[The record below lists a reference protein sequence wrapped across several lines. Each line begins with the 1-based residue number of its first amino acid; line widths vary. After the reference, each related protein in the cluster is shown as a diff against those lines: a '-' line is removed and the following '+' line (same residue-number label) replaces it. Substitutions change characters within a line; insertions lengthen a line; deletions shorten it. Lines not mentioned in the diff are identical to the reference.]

1 MDIEKI
7 RNALKAASSL
17 MVVEV
22 WCPQAHD
29 FEKEQR
35 YKAREAV
42 NRMCIDA
49 LNELNG
55 LNALEQTVPFR

>member
-7 RNALKAASSL
+7 RNALQAASSL
-17 MVVEV
+17 MVIEF
-22 WCPQAHD
+22 WCPPVHD
-29 FEKEQR
+29 FEREQR
-35 YKAREAV
+35 YKVREGV

-55 LNALEQTVPFR
+55 LNAKEDVPIR

>member
-22 WCPQAHD
+22 WCPPEHE

-35 YKAREAV
+35 LKAREVV

-49 LNELNG
+49 LRELNG
-55 LNALEQTVPFR
+55 LNAASQ